1 MLLFARTDVNLL
13 PSMYFFLTKNR
24 VIDGTK
30 MNLISEISHSMR
42 LCFVFFAVIVL
53 FEFERSGT
61 VLFED
66 VSHPVVVGRALGE
79 GLGHRVDLAP
89 IPQVGAHILK
99 VNTTIFS

>member
-1 MLLFARTDVNLL
+1 
-13 PSMYFFLTKNR
+13 
-24 VIDGTK
+24 

-42 LCFVFFAVIVL
+42 LGFVFFAVIVL